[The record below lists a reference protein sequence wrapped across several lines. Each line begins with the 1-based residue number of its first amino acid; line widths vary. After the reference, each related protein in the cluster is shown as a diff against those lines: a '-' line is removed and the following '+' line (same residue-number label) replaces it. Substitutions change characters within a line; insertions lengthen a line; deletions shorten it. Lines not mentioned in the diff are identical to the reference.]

1 MDNLY
6 PLSPVNS
13 RSRVVD
19 SGDMVESGSIF
30 SERSEPVVLIDLDLD
45 KYFFLMDG
53 SELL

>member
-13 RSRVVD
+13 KSRAVD
-19 SGDMVESGSIF
+19 LDVLLGSGSIF
-30 SERSEPVVLIDLDLD
+30 SERSEPVVLIDLDQD
-45 KYFFLMDG
+45 KYFFLKDG